1 MTPLSRSGLQAPLIA
16 ACAAAGLMVT
26 QAEAQT
32 SEAPPTEQ
40 SSAPAQGSAPP
51 LESAQA
57 GVRPGSFLKG
67 FSVIPGFSLPLDT
80 GGPGAQDAG
89 ERTPTSPMATL
100 GLRYTP
106 SDKLFA
112 HVTLN
117 GYLSDDRQPW
127 QGDFSYAFGYDDWR
141 PNTFS
146 LVYANY
152 TNNRFNPR
160 DGDPVTRFEY
170 GTISAGYKFQLPQE
184 ASQALWA
191 DEQRVNCRA
200 GYHATPR
207 YETLTQGDKSWRQ
220 SVSLGCRVP
229 VWKMLFA
236 DVTGYA
242 YVGGDKQPWDPDFV
256 YSFGWFDWR
265 PGGWSVQYSNYSG
278 NRYPGADRALGTG
291 RFKDGTI
298 SVTYNHAF

>member
-1 MTPLSRSGLQAPLIA
+1 MPPLAPQRLALAPMVLMLAASLASGP
-16 ACAAAGLMVT
+16 AAAEVKQG
-26 QAEAQT
+26 
-32 SEAPPTEQ
+32 APGEQ
-40 SSAPAQGSAPP
+40 SSAPLQGSAPP
-51 LESAQA
+51 LETAQA
-57 GVRPGSFLKG
+57 GVRPGGLLKG
-67 FSVIPGFSLPLDT
+67 LTIIPGLSIPLDS
-80 GGPGAQDAG
+80 GGPGGEDAG
-89 ERTPTSPMATL
+89 ERTPTTPMATL
-100 GLRYTP
+100 GFRYTP
-106 SDKLFA
+106 AENWFA

-127 QGDFSYAFGYDDWR
+127 QGDFSYSFGYDDWR
-141 PNTFS
+141 PKTFS

-160 DGDPVTRFEY
+160 EGDPVTRVEY
-170 GTISAGYKFQLPQE
+170 GTISAGYKFQAPQ
-184 ASQALWA
+184 AVSRAFSA
-191 DEQRVNCRA
+191 DDQPVNCRA

-207 YETLTQGDKSWRQ
+207 YETVSQGDKSWRQ
-220 SVSLGCRVP
+220 SVSLGCRLP
-229 VWKMLFA
+229 IWKMFFA

-242 YVGGDKQPWDPDFV
+242 YVGGEKQPWDPDFV

-278 NRYPGADRALGTG
+278 NRYPGADRAAGTG